1 MKNKILFLLLII
13 ILPSIDA
20 VISNSTNYNIYSLDF
35 SPGGNITSLSYKN
48 LISINALQSNISS
61 ADYSNDLGFIYTLQ
75 TVPDEEEEAAASGG
89 GGTDD
94 SGGAAGEGGGAV
106 AKKKPIAI
114 SNFTIGLDLMKVT
127 IVQGEVETA
136 ILNIV
141 NTGDITERIRIE
153 PPEFPVSLLFSET
166 EFSLSPG
173 ESKTITID
181 ISPMEDLPP
190 KIYQININVKSNSIT
205 RVLRLIVE
213 IKPRIAL
220 FDIRL
225 VLPRASKEGILRG
238 ESVQADIS
246 MFNLGDLKPV
256 DVMLEYGIMD
266 LDGNLITKETETL
279 AVATEN
285 AVIRRLRVP
294 EDIEYGD
301 YLFYAEI
308 TYDMDKAVASKL
320 FKVVKERPSL
330 ARNYLPYIIG
340 VGLGVV
346 LFVVLLIIKA
356 WNSLKQRW
364 RHKIRSKDGRNKLRI
379 REEQLRLEQEL
390 LFKKEKQELLKKL
403 KTREH
408 ESLIKDKIKFKGL
421 KSKREEKERKERE
434 RLEEKRRRLE
444 ELRKKKIIAKNERT
458 RRLHKFLHTFG
469 LYKTEKDKK
478 EEERRRLRK
487 LKEKELEKKK
497 RLEELRKKK
506 TIAKRERTRRSHKFL
521 HRLGLYNTEED
532 KKEEK
537 RRKLKE
543 KELKKKRRLEE
554 KKKKIITKNERT
566 RRSHKFLHRLGLY
579 NTEEDKKEE
588 KRRKLKEKELKK
600 KRRLEEKKKK
610 GKKQLEF
617 KETLRKK
624 IFKFKSLIKKTKRYM
639 KEKRTDKVA
648 SCYSKLKPLYN
659 QLIAMPL
666 ETEEKEELYYRF
678 NDIYLWV
685 CKETYKKEQAE
696 LENERHEI

>member
-554 KKKKIITKNERT
+554 KKKK
-566 RRSHKFLHRLGLY
+566 
-579 NTEEDKKEE
+579 
-588 KRRKLKEKELKK
+588 
-600 KRRLEEKKKK
+600 

>member
-487 LKEKELEKKK
+487 LKEKELEKKR
-497 RLEELRKKK
+497 RLKELR
-506 TIAKRERTRRSHKFL
+506 
-521 HRLGLYNTEED
+521 
-532 KKEEK
+532 
-537 RRKLKE
+537 
-543 KELKKKRRLEE
+543 
-554 KKKKIITKNERT
+554 KKKIITKNERT